1 MKLKRKILLDNL
13 EQYKIIE
20 GPKKTYR
27 KFLEKQNFC
36 RIFVRGKDTKEPGE
50 LIIIGTREID
60 EEEDTHILVISDSLQ
75 AL

>member
-27 KFLEKQNFC
+27 KYLEKQNFC
-36 RIFVRGKDTKEPGE
+36 RIFVRGKDTKEPGK
-50 LIIIGTREID
+50 
-60 EEEDTHILVISDSLQ
+60 
-75 AL
+75 